1 MTVNPNIRPDPER
14 MGLNAIRQ
22 AIEDRDAMERQY
34 HDLAEQM
41 IYRGNSI
48 SWWHSKATAYR
59 DALGATWDA
68 LRDAGI
74 TANGTK
80 TCADGVR
87 ELAGRLKARQ

>member
-22 AIEDRDAMERQY
+22 AIED
-34 HDLAEQM
+34 
-41 IYRGNSI
+41 
-48 SWWHSKATAYR
+48 R